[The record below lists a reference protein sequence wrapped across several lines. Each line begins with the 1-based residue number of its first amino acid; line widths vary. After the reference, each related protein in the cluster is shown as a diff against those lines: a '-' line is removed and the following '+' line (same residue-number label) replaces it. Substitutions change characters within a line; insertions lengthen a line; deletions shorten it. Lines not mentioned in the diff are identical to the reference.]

1 VVRGAIRRLWSNHD
15 RTLGWDVFARG
26 GVDVVH
32 LNVRHEALLKEPVVR
47 TLAAELNAAIARTLS
62 TR

>member
-1 VVRGAIRRLWSNHD
+1 
-15 RTLGWDVFARG
+15 
-26 GVDVVH
+26 
-32 LNVRHEALLKEPVVR
+32 VRHEALLKEPMVR